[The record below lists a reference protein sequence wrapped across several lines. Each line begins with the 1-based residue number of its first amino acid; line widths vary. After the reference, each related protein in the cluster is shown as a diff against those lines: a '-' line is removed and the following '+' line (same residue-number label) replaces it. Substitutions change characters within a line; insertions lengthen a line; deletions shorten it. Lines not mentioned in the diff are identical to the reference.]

1 MEVSARAAHPP
12 PRAAHQVGR
21 QPRAFRVAALH
32 RGLVGVG
39 CLSGHL
45 PPAGGGVEASS
56 MNINERGH
64 LTMDGMP
71 VTRPE
76 EQAHYVGTRERFIAF
91 AYCVLGDGRVVVH
104 STLIDV
110 FDDTVEDFLYEVA
123 ERREAYETAS

>member
-1 MEVSARAAHPP
+1 
-12 PRAAHQVGR
+12 
-21 QPRAFRVAALH
+21 
-32 RGLVGVG
+32 
-39 CLSGHL
+39 
-45 PPAGGGVEASS
+45 

-123 ERREAYETAS
+123 ERREAYETASTMVDDATAYLKECGALMDANRSAQDFLSKLRQQLTIGLH